1 MTGQVNVLVGLLA
14 GAGGGFEYSGTLT
27 SGVERPG
34 TQGYISLQAG
44 SMNPSPAMLYGYE
57 LALIAN
63 VDTNVSFQVA
73 IDNRTD
79 PLAANFF
86 EVINVDGVDYFTSA
100 AQFIPADSDES
111 FPLWLW
117 FGTRPG
123 FGDGTV
129 HLVKVK

>member
-27 SGVERPG
+27 SGVGLPQ
-34 TQGYISLQAG
+34 TQGYQFAQAG
-44 SMNPSPAMLYGYE
+44 SMNPMPATLYGYDFNR
-57 LALIAN
+57 IAN
-63 VDTNVSFQVA
+63 TDANVSFQVA
-73 IDNRTD
+73 LDNRTD

-100 AQFIPADSDES
+100 AQFIPADSPES

-129 HLVKVK
+129 HPVKVK

>member
-27 SGVERPG
+27 SGDVAAK
-34 TQGYISLQAG
+34 QGYIAGQGG
-44 SMNPSPAMLYGYE
+44 SMNPMPATLYGYD

-63 VDTNVSFQVA
+63 VDANVSFQVA
-73 IDNRTD
+73 IDSRTD
-79 PLAANFF
+79 PFEANFF

-117 FGTRPG
+117 YGTRPG
-123 FGDGTV
+123 FGNGTV
-129 HLVKVK
+129 HPVKVK

>member
-1 MTGQVNVLVGLLA
+1 V
-14 GAGGGFEYSGTLT
+14 
-27 SGVERPG
+27 
-34 TQGYISLQAG
+34 
-44 SMNPSPAMLYGYE
+44 
-57 LALIAN
+57 AL
-63 VDTNVSFQVA
+63 DS
-73 IDNRTD
+73 RTD

-100 AQFIPADSDES
+100 AQFIPDES

-129 HLVKVK
+129 HPVKVK